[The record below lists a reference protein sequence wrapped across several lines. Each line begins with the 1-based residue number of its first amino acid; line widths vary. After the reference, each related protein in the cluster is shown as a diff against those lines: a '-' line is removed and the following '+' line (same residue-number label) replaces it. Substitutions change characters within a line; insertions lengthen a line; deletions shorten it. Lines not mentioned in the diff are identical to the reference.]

1 MENHDRI
8 EIESIFLLQAQ
19 IESKERSTNI
29 SERIWEAIETEKEYA
44 VSDTSLKDGKLG
56 EYQVLTGDKKL
67 EIIENTL
74 Y

>member
-1 MENHDRI
+1 MVIGDMENHDRI

-56 EYQVLTGDKKL
+56 EY
-67 EIIENTL
+67 
-74 Y
+74 